1 MPTLVHLT
9 SHKNVKRILHYGI
22 TGVKSNVYCEFEG
35 QQLNKEIK
43 KAVYCMPILQNYYI
57 SHQWLRELKRGGQKN
72 FVGIHFRLGAEQL
85 VWVGH
90 YNRQHIQVTVN
101 EAIARIMNTPEPQ
114 GYEIIIPRSINSN
127 EIHKVKHL
135 PQVLGWRYYPEAH
148 SNKPTCACL
157 MCIPIGTIRSKKLR
171 QRLEPPEKSQN
182 YAELIAE
189 LKEAIA
195 IDWIREI
202 LFNIYST
209 VRGGNREKANDL
221 EFLLA
226 HTNVEIIEALA
237 STLGAYKGKNA
248 INMLLKLCTHESNNV
263 REASATSLLNILKQ
277 DAIVYLNNFKND
289 RVIIQ
294 VLNEYINNIT
304 N

>member
-1 MPTLVHLT
+1 MP
-9 SHKNVKRILHYGI
+9 
-22 TGVKSNVYCEFEG
+22 F
-35 QQLNKEIK
+35 
-43 KAVYCMPILQNYYI
+43 
-57 SHQWLRELKRGGQKN
+57 
-72 FVGIHFRLGAEQL
+72 
-85 VWVGH
+85 
-90 YNRQHIQVTVN
+90 
-101 EAIARIMNTPEPQ
+101 
-114 GYEIIIPRSINSN
+114 
-127 EIHKVKHL
+127 
-135 PQVLGWRYYPEAH
+135 
-148 SNKPTCACL
+148 
-157 MCIPIGTIRSKKLR
+157 KL
-171 QRLEPPEKSQN
+171 
-182 YAELIAE
+182 AELIAE